1 MFRTCFRDSFQGE
14 LAAQY
19 AKDEGYTKVGIVYC
33 SADTYSAGLRDAFT
47 AACGSKGLEIVAEES
62 VASMA
67 EVDYT
72 NQFNKMVS
80 AGAELVFTPFYYDV
94 MGPYLVPQA
103 RSVGF
108 NGVLLGADGVDNTE
122 TTIPDGADLSVY
134 NNVYFVN
141 HYYTELASSGISAD
155 FVASYEAEYGE
166 TPNNF
171 DALAYDAVYVYK
183 AIGVEGQLYIGAY
196 ATALIAGGYYGMDK
210 IPPALQIPV
219 ALLGG
224 ALAGMLYALIPAI
237 LKAYINIDVVV
248 TTIMFNYIAIALTRF
263 MCKAFHQGSETYDST
278 EAIMETAVI
287 PKIMTRYRCTY
298 AIFIAL
304 AIVVIVTF
312 IIYKTRLG
320 YEISAI
326 GRQFEFSEA
335 VGMRAKKKIMIVFA
349 ISGIIAGLAGATE
362 VMGVNKNFMP
372 NFSQNPGLGW
382 EGYFVAVLSDNHPIA
397 VLIVAIIFGGF
408 RYGSISAQSKVGM
421 PLDLLNI
428 LKSTLILFY
437 AIRYISANN
446 IKFKKKGTN
455 WMKEKSNA

>member
-1 MFRTCFRDSFQGE
+1 MQYSTREKIANIINKIIPLLCAFAVGAVFCLIIGYNPFEIYGLIIKGGFGSFG
-14 LAAQY
+14 
-19 AKDEGYTKVGIVYC
+19 GWMYTLGFACPIIMTGMATAFSFK
-33 SADTYSAGLRDAFT
+33 AG
-47 AACGSKGLEIVAEES
+47 VW
-62 VASMA
+62 
-67 EVDYT
+67 
-72 NQFNKMVS
+72 N
-80 AGAELVFTPFYYDV
+80 
-94 MGPYLVPQA
+94 
-103 RSVGF
+103 
-108 NGVLLGADGVDNTE
+108 
-122 TTIPDGADLSVY
+122 
-134 NNVYFVN
+134 
-141 HYYTELASSGISAD
+141 
-155 FVASYEAEYGE
+155 
-166 TPNNF
+166 
-171 DALAYDAVYVYK
+171 
-183 AIGVEGQLYIGAY
+183 IGVEGQLYIGAY

-320 YEISAI
+320 HEISAI

-349 ISGIIAGLAGATE
+349 ISGMIAGLAGATE

-382 EGYFVAVLSDNHPIA
+382 EGYFVAVLSDNNPIA